1 MLVKDAEV
9 GAWHH
14 GGRLP
19 VRGCQVGKALLI
31 QVRIAGQG
39 ASQGDG
45 ATVFSLSVMVKTSNL
60 RKFIF

>member
-1 MLVKDAEV
+1 MLVRDVEGV
-9 GAWHH
+9 AWHR
-14 GGRLP
+14 GGWLP

-45 ATVFSLSVMVKTSNL
+45 ATVSV
-60 RKFIF
+60 